1 MVGAIV
7 IINRH
12 PMVNSLRIPCFI
24 IIVRVEISQEIP
36 ARTSIT
42 IQSVSLASTFYPIV
56 AIRLTFCNRYSFSS
70 FNIHPDSHPIINLRQ
85 HRSITTCWLKVLY
98 LWQNHRQAF
107 ISHGN
112 WRTTINM
119 NNWNWSAPIALTR
132 NQPIAHFIR
141 GFASPRILLLQPRN
155 NLLASILTPGPVK
168 LSGIYQLT
176 FTRITA
182 SVG

>member
-7 IINRH
+7 IINWH
-12 PMVNSLRIPCFI
+12 PVVNSLRIPCFI
-24 IIVRVEISQEIP
+24 IVVRVEISQEIP
-36 ARTSIT
+36 ARTSIAV
-42 IQSVSLASTFYPIV
+42 QSVSLATTLHPIV

-70 FNIHPDSHPIINLRQ
+70 FNIHPDSHPIINLSQ
-85 HRSITTCWLKVLY
+85 NGSITARWLKVLH

-112 WRTTINM
+112 WYMTINM
-119 NNWNWSAPIALTR
+119 NNWNRSTPITLTR

-155 NLLASILTPGPVK
+155 NLLASILTPGSVK

-182 SVG
+182 SIS

>member
-1 MVGAIV
+1 MVGTII

-36 ARTSIT
+36 TRASIT
-42 IQSVSLASTFYPIV
+42 IQSIGLASTFYPIV
-56 AIRLTFCNRYSFSS
+56 TVRLTLCNRHSFSS
-70 FNIHPDSHPIINLRQ
+70 FNIHPDSHPIIKLGQNG
-85 HRSITTCWLKVLY
+85 SITTRWLKVLH

-112 WRTTINM
+112 WRTTINVD
-119 NNWNWSAPIALTR
+119 NWNWSTPITLTR
-132 NQPIAHFIR
+132 DQPIAHFIR

-155 NLLASILTPGPVK
+155 NLLASILTPSPVK

-176 FTRITA
+176 LTRITA
-182 SVG
+182 NIS

>member
-1 MVGAIV
+1 MIGTIV

-12 PMVNSLRIPCFI
+12 PMVNSLRIPRFI

-36 ARTSIT
+36 ARTSIA

-56 AIRLTFCNRYSFSS
+56 AVRLTFCNWCSFSS
-70 FNIHPDSHPIINLRQ
+70 FNIHPDSHPIINLSQ
-85 HRSITTCWLKVLY
+85 NGSITARWLKVLH

-119 NNWNWSAPIALTR
+119 NNWNRSAPIALTR

-141 GFASPRILLLQPRN
+141 GFTSTRILLLQPRN
-155 NLLASILTPGPVK
+155 NLLASILAPDPVE
-168 LSGIYQLT
+168 LTGIYQLT

-182 SVG
+182 SIG